1 VIGGWQIGS
10 IVTFADG
17 LPTDVGTIGD
27 SLNLGSSSG
36 NYPNATGVSPFLAN
50 PTQYKFWNVAAFD
63 ATSPSLSLKFGNA
76 GRNTLRTPG
85 RQNWD
90 ASVARTFRIFESHS
104 LQFRLEAFNL
114 TNHPNWNTPSANA
127 QTPSTFGVITT
138 AKTMRQ
144 MQVALKYSF

>member
-1 VIGGWQIGS
+1 
-10 IVTFADG
+10 VTFADG

-36 NYPNATGVSPFLAN
+36 NYPNATGISPFIAN
-50 PTQYKFWNVAAFD
+50 PTRTRFWNVAAFD
-63 ATSPSLSLKFGNA
+63 ATSPSLSLLFGNA

-90 ASVARTFRIFESHS
+90 ASVARNFRILEGHS
-104 LQFRLEAFNL
+104 LQFRFEAFNL

-127 QTPSTFGVITT
+127 QTPATFGVVTS

-144 MQVALKYSF
+144 MQVALKYNF